1 MTKVILKFRRAHGRY
16 NRGEVAG
23 FAPAL
28 AAKLTRGDD
37 PVATVF
43 DRAAEARLAAAP
55 VDPAELAA
63 RAADLAARETAL
75 ATREAALAQAEAKA
89 ETGAPP
95 KQGKAAGKETA
106 RETARDAATA

>member
-28 AAKLTRGDD
+28 AAKLTRGED

-43 DRAAEARLAAAP
+43 DRAAEAQ
-55 VDPAELAA
+55 
-63 RAADLAARETAL
+63 L
-75 ATREAALAQAEAKA
+75 ATA
-89 ETGAPP
+89 
-95 KQGKAAGKETA
+95 
-106 RETARDAATA
+106 

>member
-28 AAKLTRGDD
+28 AARLTRGED

-43 DRAAEARLAAAP
+43 DRAAEAQLAAAA
-55 VDPAELAA
+55 DPAGIEAK
-63 RAADLAARETAL
+63 AADLAEREAAL
-75 ATREAALAQAEAKA
+75 ATREAALAAAEAKVQA
-89 ETGAPP
+89 GAPP
-95 KQGKAAGKETA
+95 RQGKAPDKEADKAADKESAGA
-106 RETARDAATA
+106 

>member
-28 AAKLTRGDD
+28 AAKLTRGED

-43 DRAAEARLAAAP
+43 DRAAEAQLAAAA
-55 VDPAELAA
+55 DPGEIEA
-63 RAADLAARETAL
+63 RAADLAAREAAL
-75 ATREAALAQAEAKA
+75 AEREAALAAAEAKA
-89 ETGAPP
+89 QAGAPP
-95 KQGKAAGKETA
+95 KQGKAPDKAPDKDPA
-106 RETARDAATA
+106 RESAGA